1 MLDCLGH
8 ALLIA
13 AHLLPTKQR
22 LGNRRA
28 PEALGQCTK
37 YPQSPAMP
45 RRTRRTRKPGK
56 DDLRSFQRFSGMLS
70 DGDRSIPMRFKARIG
85 EDGEVELDI
94 QAFRITK
101 ANWFV
106 RERFQA
112 GRNDVAEFVLSGV
125 TADGLRF
132 ESDSLSFNSLGSRFS
147 GVHNRH
153 WSKPRGE
160 CGKVQYFR
168 TLEPARERPFLKLHL
183 KRFDCFP
190 PLYATCALGKIQ
202 VVGETKLSEA
212 DEQPAD
218 IGVWRA
224 EAEKFAEH
232 LRRILSVAA
241 STMLQ
246 APILEFAADD
256 GHEIEVLSQS
266 RQHAPLMRVFHKLNL
281 QPVLDAAIVSFF
293 NPPVE
298 AKNLFFAIEWFA
310 MATTYN
316 EVRLVN
322 AMTALENLIDS
333 NLTQEEALIEPKRE
347 FDKTRKVLRKVI
359 RACLERW
366 SPDRAEAAREELG
379 EKLLDLNR
387 RSLRRKLYLL
397 ATRWNVPLDGISDS
411 QIAQAIKARNAI
423 VHSGH
428 HPTAD
433 DGPDLWDH
441 MTIVRELVVRF
452 LLTAIGYR
460 GQYISH
466 VGGYRFAHFP
476 PVSGEAEAPSD
487 EPAVLEEDQ

>member
-1 MLDCLGH
+1 
-8 ALLIA
+8 
-13 AHLLPTKQR
+13 
-22 LGNRRA
+22 
-28 PEALGQCTK
+28 
-37 YPQSPAMP
+37 MP

-56 DDLRSFQRFSGMLS
+56 DDLRSFQRFSGTLG
-70 DGDRSIPMRFKARIG
+70 DGDRSMSLRFKARIG

-94 QAFRITK
+94 HAFRITK

-106 RERFQA
+106 RERFQD
-112 GRNDVAEFVLSGV
+112 RNDVAEFVLNGV

-153 WSKPRGE
+153 WSKPRSE

-168 TLEPARERPFLKLHL
+168 TIDPARERPVLTLHL
-183 KRFDCFP
+183 KGFDCFP
-190 PLYATCALGKIQ
+190 PLYASCALGKIQ
-202 VVGETKLSEA
+202 VAGETKLSEA
-212 DEQPAD
+212 DRLAGWITIDATEPPAD
-218 IGVWRA
+218 MSSWR
-224 EAEKFAEH
+224 EDAEKFAEH
-232 LRRILSVAA
+232 LRRILSVGA

-246 APILEFAADD
+246 APILEFVAGDT
-256 GHEIEVLSQS
+256 HEIEVLSQT
-266 RQHAPLMRVFHKLNL
+266 RQHAPVMRVFHKLNL

-293 NPPVE
+293 DPPVE
-298 AKNLFFAIEWFA
+298 VKNLFFAIEWFA

-333 NLTQEEALIEPKRE
+333 NLTVEEALIEPGRE
-347 FDKTRKVLRKVI
+347 FEKTRKVLRKVI
-359 RACLERW
+359 RACLDRW
-366 SPDRAEAAREELG
+366 SADRAEAAREELG

-387 RSLRRKLYLL
+387 RPLRRKLYLL
-397 ATRWNVPLDGISDS
+397 AARWKVPLDGISDA

-428 HPTAD
+428 HPTAE

-460 GQYISH
+460 GQYITH
-466 VGGYRFAHFP
+466 VGGYRLAHFP
-476 PVSGEAEAPSD
+476 PVDGEVEAPSGAPVAPG
-487 EPAVLEEDQ
+487 EHP

>member
-1 MLDCLGH
+1 
-8 ALLIA
+8 
-13 AHLLPTKQR
+13 
-22 LGNRRA
+22 
-28 PEALGQCTK
+28 
-37 YPQSPAMP
+37 
-45 RRTRRTRKPGK
+45 
-56 DDLRSFQRFSGMLS
+56 
-70 DGDRSIPMRFKARIG
+70 MRFKARIG

-94 QAFRITK
+94 HAFRITK

-106 RERFQA
+106 RERFQ
-112 GRNDVAEFVLSGV
+112 GRSDDAEFVLNGV

-132 ESDSLSFNSLGSRFS
+132 ESATLSFNSLGSRFS

-168 TLEPARERPFLKLHL
+168 TIDPARERPVLKLHL
-183 KRFDCFP
+183 KGFDCFP

-202 VVGETKLSEA
+202 VFGETKLTEA
-212 DEQPAD
+212 DRLTGFIVLEADKPPAD
-218 IGVWRA
+218 IGAWRA

-246 APILEFAADD
+246 APILEFVAGDS
-256 GHEIEVLSQS
+256 HEIEVLSQT
-266 RQHAPLMRVFHKLNL
+266 RQHAPVMRVLHKLNL

-293 NPPVE
+293 DPPVE

-310 MATTYN
+310 MTTTYN

-333 NLTQEEALIEPKRE
+333 NLTEDEALIEPRRE
-347 FDKTRKVLRKVI
+347 FDKTRKALRKAI
-359 RACLERW
+359 RACLDRW
-366 SPDRAEAAREELG
+366 SPARAEAAREELG

-387 RSLRRKLYLL
+387 RPLRRKLYLL
-397 ATRWNVPLDGISDS
+397 AARWNVPLDGISDA

-428 HPTAD
+428 HSATEN
-433 DGPDLWDH
+433 GPDLWDH
-441 MTIVRELVVRF
+441 MTVVRELVVRF

-466 VGGYRFAHFP
+466 VGGYRLAHFP
-476 PVSGEAEAPSD
+476 PVGGEAKTPGD
-487 EPAVLEEDQ
+487 EPVVSEEDR

>member
-1 MLDCLGH
+1 
-8 ALLIA
+8 
-13 AHLLPTKQR
+13 
-22 LGNRRA
+22 
-28 PEALGQCTK
+28 
-37 YPQSPAMP
+37 MP
-45 RRTRRTRKPGK
+45 RRPRRTRKPDH
-56 DDLRSFQRFSGMLS
+56 DDLRNFQRFSGTLR
-70 DGDRSIPMRFKARIG
+70 DGDKAMPVRFKTRIG
-85 EDGEVELDI
+85 EDGEVEIDFH
-94 QAFRITK
+94 AFRITK

-112 GRNDVAEFVLSGV
+112 ERNEVAEFVLSGV

-168 TLEPARERPFLKLHL
+168 TPEPARDRPVLKLHL
-183 KRFDCFP
+183 KGFDCFP

-202 VVGETKLSEA
+202 VAGETKLSEA
-212 DEQPAD
+212 DRLTGWIVIEATEPPVD
-218 IGVWRA
+218 IGAWRA
-224 EAEKFAEH
+224 DAEKLLEP
-232 LRRILSVAA
+232 LRRILSVGA

-246 APILEFAADD
+246 APILEFVADD
-256 GHEIEVLSQS
+256 SHEIEVLSQT
-266 RQHAPLMRVFHKLNL
+266 RQHAPVMRVFHKLNL

-293 NPPVE
+293 DPPVE

-333 NLTQEEALIEPKRE
+333 NLTEEEALIEPRRE
-347 FDKTRKVLRKVI
+347 FDKTRKILRKVI
-359 RACLERW
+359 RACLDRW

-387 RSLRRKLYLL
+387 RPLRRKLHLL
-397 ATRWNVPLDGISDS
+397 AARWNVPLDGISDA
-411 QIAQAIKARNAI
+411 QIARAIKARNAI
-423 VHSGH
+423 VHNGH
-428 HPTAD
+428 HPAAE

-441 MTIVRELVVRF
+441 MTVVRELVVRF

-476 PVSGEAEAPSD
+476 PVGGETEAPSD
-487 EPAVLEEDQ
+487 EPVVSEEDQ

>member
-1 MLDCLGH
+1 M
-8 ALLIA
+8 
-13 AHLLPTKQR
+13 R
-22 LGNRRA
+22 RRA
-28 PEALGQCTK
+28 
-37 YPQSPAMP
+37 
-45 RRTRRTRKPGK
+45 RRTRKPDK
-56 DDLRSFQRFSGMLS
+56 DDLRSFQRFSGTLS
-70 DGDRSIPMRFKARIG
+70 DGDRSMPMRFKARIG

-94 QAFRITK
+94 RSFRITK

-106 RERFQA
+106 RERFQD
-112 GRNDVAEFVLSGV
+112 RSDVAEFVLNGV

-153 WSKPRGE
+153 WSKPRAE

-168 TLEPARERPFLKLHL
+168 TIDPVRERPVLKLHL
-183 KRFDCFP
+183 KGFDCFP

-202 VVGETKLSEA
+202 VAGETKLSEA
-212 DEQPAD
+212 DRLTGWITIEATEPPAD
-218 IGVWRA
+218 ISVWRA
-224 EAEKFAEH
+224 DAEKFAEH

-246 APILEFAADD
+246 APILEFVAGDS
-256 GHEIEVLSQS
+256 HEIEVLSQT
-266 RQHAPLMRVFHKLNL
+266 RQHAPVMRVFHKLNL

-293 NPPVE
+293 DPPVE

-333 NLTQEEALIEPKRE
+333 NLTEEEALIEPRRE

-359 RACLERW
+359 RACLDRW
-366 SPDRAEAAREELG
+366 SPDRADAAREELG

-387 RSLRRKLYLL
+387 RPLRRKLYLL
-397 ATRWNVPLDGISDS
+397 AARWNVPLDGISDA

-428 HPTAD
+428 HPTAE

-441 MTIVRELVVRF
+441 MTVVRELVVRF

-466 VGGYRFAHFP
+466 VGGYRLAHFP
-476 PVSGEAEAPSD
+476 PVGGEAEAPSD
-487 EPAVLEEDQ
+487 EPVVSEEDQ

>member
-1 MLDCLGH
+1 
-8 ALLIA
+8 
-13 AHLLPTKQR
+13 
-22 LGNRRA
+22 
-28 PEALGQCTK
+28 
-37 YPQSPAMP
+37 MP
-45 RRTRRTRKPGK
+45 RRPRRTRKPDH
-56 DDLRSFQRFSGMLS
+56 DDLRNFQRFSGTLR
-70 DGDRSIPMRFKARIG
+70 DGDQAMPVRFKARIG
-85 EDGEVELDI
+85 EDGEVELDFH
-94 QAFRITK
+94 AFRITK

-112 GRNDVAEFVLSGV
+112 GRNEVAEFVLSGV

-168 TLEPARERPFLKLHL
+168 TLEPARDRPVLKLHL
-183 KRFDCFP
+183 KGFDCFP

-202 VVGETKLSEA
+202 VAGETKLSEA
-212 DEQPAD
+212 DRLTGWIVIEATELPVD
-218 IGVWRA
+218 IGAWRA
-224 EAEKFAEH
+224 DAEKLLEH
-232 LRRILSVAA
+232 LRRILSVGA
-241 STMLQ
+241 STILQ
-246 APILEFAADD
+246 APILEFVADD
-256 GHEIEVLSQS
+256 SHEIEVLSQT
-266 RQHAPLMRVFHKLNL
+266 RQHAPVMRVFHKLNL

-293 NPPVE
+293 DPPVE

-333 NLTQEEALIEPKRE
+333 NLTEEEALIEPRRE

-359 RACLERW
+359 RACLDRW
-366 SPDRAEAAREELG
+366 SPDRAEIAREELG

-387 RSLRRKLYLL
+387 RPLRRKLYLL
-397 ATRWNVPLDGISDS
+397 ATRWNVPLDGISDA

-428 HPTAD
+428 HPTAEN
-433 DGPDLWDH
+433 GPDLWDH

-460 GQYISH
+460 GQYLSH
-466 VGGYRFAHFP
+466 VGGYHFAHFP
-476 PVSGEAEAPSD
+476 PGDAETDTPDD
-487 EPAVLEEDQ
+487 EPAVS